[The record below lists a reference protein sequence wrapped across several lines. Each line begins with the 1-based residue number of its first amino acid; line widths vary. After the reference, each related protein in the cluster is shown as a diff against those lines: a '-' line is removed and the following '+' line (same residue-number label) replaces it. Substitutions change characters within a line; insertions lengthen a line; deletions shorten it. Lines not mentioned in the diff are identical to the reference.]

1 MRLASAISKVFD
13 AKWSFLGTQSW
24 QPCPGEQVVPPA
36 SILVIDCLLFH
47 GNQFTRFL
55 THKTASFYYPFHQI
69 EFCLGVSRSPDGDG
83 WMGKGAEERRKE
95 GEGQNWSRALEDYIE
110 EGVSAE
116 EPWWG

>member
-1 MRLASAISKVFD
+1 M
-13 AKWSFLGTQSW
+13 
-24 QPCPGEQVVPPA
+24 
-36 SILVIDCLLFH
+36 
-47 GNQFTRFL
+47 
-55 THKTASFYYPFHQI
+55 
-69 EFCLGVSRSPDGDG
+69 GVSRSPDGDG